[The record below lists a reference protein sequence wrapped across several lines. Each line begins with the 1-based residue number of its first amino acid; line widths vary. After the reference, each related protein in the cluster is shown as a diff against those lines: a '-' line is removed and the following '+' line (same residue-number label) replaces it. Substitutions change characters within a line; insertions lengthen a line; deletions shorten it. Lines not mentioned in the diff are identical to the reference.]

1 MNNTVKS
8 LLRFGAFVTAIV
20 NTVLFLVVSFL
31 VGLDFYSM
39 KEVENILM
47 VILVIAGITFT
58 YFEYTKKD

>member
-8 LLRFGAFVTAIV
+8 LLRFGAFVTTIV
-20 NTVLFLVVSFL
+20 STVLFLVVSFL

-47 VILVIAGITFT
+47 VTLVIVGITFT

>member
-20 NTVLFLVVSFL
+20 STVLFLVVSFL
-31 VGLDFYSM
+31 VGLDFYFM

-47 VILVIAGITFT
+47 VTLVIAGITFT

>member
-20 NTVLFLVVSFL
+20 STVLFLVVSFL
-31 VGLDFYSM
+31 FGLDFYSM

-47 VILVIAGITFT
+47 VTLVIAGITFA